1 MLVGLFFNKGAD
13 SCDYARNVVC
23 KKKSGE
29 TGSTTTKAP
38 PITAATSRTTRIS
51 SSTASTTTT
60 TTTSTPEPILEE
72 EDYDEEEYE
81 DEEVDEE
88 EEDPQAIKELINL
101 IKKLGTITIIVR
113 LLQDR
118 IPLHVNFITFS
129 IILGSTPYFIRDTRY
144 YTVHV
149 RTVYAHDRDHL
160 HLHNTFSGQ
169 CTAVILR
176 RPPILCF
183 YFPCFILTSSSL
195 LSYILSFLHILF
207 LSFSHL
213 FHPSFTC
220 FCTSL
225 TICIILFCSPLIYTA
240 HRRPNITGITVTKH
254 QAPLT
259 TGAPRSDPDAAC
271 SLV

>member
-38 PITAATSRTTRIS
+38 PITAATSRTTRLS

-60 TTTSTPEPILEE
+60 TTTSTPEPVLEE
-72 EDYDEEEYE
+72 EDYDEDEYE

-101 IKKLGTITIIVR
+101 IKKLGTITNILR
-113 LLQDR
+113 LVQDR
-118 IPLHVNFITFS
+118 IPLHVNIIRVS
-129 IILGSTPYFIRDTRY
+129 IILGLTPYFFLDTRY
-144 YTVHV
+144 CTLHV
-149 RTVYAHDRDHL
+149 RTVYVHNTDHL
-160 HLHNTFSGQ
+160 HLRNTVSGQ
-169 CTAVILR
+169 CTALILR
-176 RPPILCF
+176 RPPLF
-183 YFPCFILTSSSL
+183 YFFFSCFILSSSSL
-195 LSYILSFLHILF
+195 LSYILSFPHIF
-207 LSFSHL
+207 FMSFCHL
-213 FHPSFTC
+213 FQPFFTF

-225 TICIILFCSPLIYTA
+225 VICIILFCSPLSYVA
-240 HRRPNITGITVTKH
+240 HRPSNNTDITMTKH
-254 QAPLT
+254 QTSLK
-259 TGAPRSDPDAAC
+259 TGAPRIDPDSAC